1 MNRDGKALYF
11 ALGLGFTFLIAAGGY
26 LLAFIPGLKI
36 IGPLACAIILAI
48 LYRHWMG
55 YPEKLARGIQFSSK
69 HLLKAAIILY
79 GLKLNLNTILHQGLG
94 ILLLDAGTII
104 FSVVCLLLLSRWF
117 KADRNLSFLLAVGT
131 GICGASAIAAISS
144 ITHPKEEDTAI
155 SVGLIS
161 VIGTLFA
168 ITYTLIRPFLP
179 FNSEL
184 YGIWSGISLHEV
196 GNVALAG
203 APSGDNGMTYA
214 LLAKLG
220 RVLLLVP
227 FSFGLIFWIN
237 RKNKEKQNDAT
248 TPFPWFLIGFIIMSL
263 IGTYVFNHW
272 FPVSKNILHS
282 VSFLTTFLLTMAMA
296 GLGLNVNLKQIGKA
310 VKPLI
315 VLLITSIFLS
325 GLTYLA
331 TFLY

>member
-1 MNRDGKALYF
+1 MECEGKVIPFLI
-11 ALGLGFTFLIAAGGY
+11 GIGFTLVIAAGGY
-26 LLAFIPGLKI
+26 FLALFPGLNI
-36 IGPLACAIILAI
+36 IGPLACAIVVAI
-48 LYRHWMG
+48 FYRHWMG
-55 YPEKLARGIQFSSK
+55 YPEQLATGIQFASK
-69 HLLKAAIILY
+69 RLLKVAIILY

-104 FSVVCLLLLSRWF
+104 FSIGCLLLLSRWF
-117 KADRNLSFLLAVGT
+117 KADRNISFLLAVGT

-144 ITHPKEEDTAI
+144 ITRPKEEDTAI

-203 APSGDNGMTYA
+203 APAGDKGMTYA

-220 RVLLLVP
+220 RVFLLVP
-227 FSFGLIFWIN
+227 FSFGLIFWLN
-237 RKNKEKQNDAT
+237 RKNKGKQNDT
-248 TPFPWFLIGFIIMSL
+248 TTSFPWFLIGFIIMSL
-263 IGTYVFNHW
+263 IGTYVFNQW
-272 FPVSKNILHS
+272 FPVSKTILHGL
-282 VSFLTTFLLTMAMA
+282 SFLTTFLLTMAMA
-296 GLGLNVNLKQIGKA
+296 GLGLNVDLKQIGKA

-315 VLLITSIFLS
+315 ILLMTSICLS

-331 TFLY
+331 TLLY